1 MRYIPISML
10 EPGMMLG
17 QDIVDGA
24 GRMLLAKD
32 LFLNQEYIKNLDEMG
47 FPGAYIN
54 DQFSEGIEIVQVIQP
69 EIKREA
75 LSIVNSLFIDK
86 GAVASQKC
94 IDDVVMKVVESMLD
108 NSAIMCNLL
117 DLKKYDDYTYFHSI
131 NVAVLAAMIGV
142 SMNMSVDELEMLTTA
157 AMLHDVGKRF
167 IPIEILGVKR
177 ALTFEERKVIQ
188 EHPRQGCD
196 FLKEHYTFSA
206 SVYGGVLEHHEWYDG
221 TGYPL
226 GTKEEDI
233 PLFGR
238 IIKLV
243 DVYDALTSKR
253 PYHEAQPPADAVE
266 YLMAMNS
273 VEFDP
278 GVLSVFLKKVAV
290 YPIGCQVELSTG
302 QHAIVVENFSDF
314 VLRPRIKLLSNG
326 SSVNLRDDVAARC
339 ITIKRMIM

>member
-17 QDIVDGA
+17 QDIVDGS
-24 GRMLLAKD
+24 GRMLLAKE
-32 LFLNQEYIKNLDEMG
+32 LFLNQEYINNLDEMG

-75 LSIVNSLFIDK
+75 LSIVSSLFIDK

-94 IDDVVMKVVESMLD
+94 IDEVVIKVVESMLD

-142 SMNMSVDELEMLTTA
+142 SLGMEVEELEMLTTA

-167 IPIEILGVKR
+167 IPIEILGAKR
-177 ALTFEERKVIQ
+177 ALTYEERKVIQ

-206 SVYGGVLEHHEWYDG
+206 YVYGGVLEHHEWYDG
-221 TGYPL
+221 SGYPL
-226 GTKEEDI
+226 GTEREDI

-253 PYHEAQPPADAVE
+253 PYHDAQTPSDAVE
-266 YLMAMNS
+266 YLMAMNG

-278 GVLSVFLKKVAV
+278 KVLTAFLKKVAV
-290 YPIGCQVELSTG
+290 YPLGCQIELSTG
-302 QHAIVVENFSDF
+302 QHAIVLENFSDF
-314 VLRPRIKLLSNG
+314 VLRPKVKLLGNG
-326 SSVNLRDDVAARC
+326 AIINLKDDENARN